1 MSLRECP
8 DCGAR
13 TYVAESREDAD
24 GNIRRYRVCHEC
36 GRRWKTVER
45 LILEDKPNDTE
56 TNGAPAGVRR
66 SGEAAARKQVIQS
79 LLRQLSDAIFQQ

>member
-45 LILEDKPNDTE
+45 LILEDKQDDTE
-56 TNGAPAGVRR
+56 TNGAPAGVCRGGR
-66 SGEAAARKQVIQS
+66 AAAREQTIQS
-79 LLRQLSDAIFQQ
+79 LLRQLSDAIFQ